1 MHVMPPAEGPQMLW
15 HWQPLVRA
23 AQLYTRSKGQRG
35 LAELLLT
42 SPTVRHA
49 ARSALSCIWLL
60 QA

>member
-1 MHVMPPAEGPQMLW
+1 MLW